1 MRLLF
6 FRRTRVRNTV
16 GVASVGG
23 QLSTFTDFCTRS
35 TNEFRPGSHTCNI
48 LDSLPSRVNYDLSVA
63 GQMALQIIKVETEP
77 RSAVAGRARF
87 PPNRFGRRRPRTR
100 AVHHTDAQLIY
111 YASEHKSPSRFR
123 QRTVRYSSN
132 DFLWFTTGSRRPMSR
147 VYVKTIVP
155 PATARSLLKMPAET
169 FMRKSNGFQGAWPGR
184 RHVSVSQ
191 TRPVSGDVKKIQIFS
206 SNPVFGVVVWFA
218 RAAKA
223 SVFEL
228 NSILITIV
236 NTIVNDVRAI
246 VSRIQK
252 EYGQMLRTNN
262 KILTLRFW

>member
-1 MRLLF
+1 MIYDGV
-6 FRRTRVRNTV
+6 TTADESSVRK
-16 GVASVGG
+16 
-23 QLSTFTDFCTRS
+23 DDC
-35 TNEFRPGSHTCNI
+35 P
-48 LDSLPSRVNYDLSVA
+48 A
-63 GQMALQIIKVETEP
+63 GDGPESIENARGFEP
-77 RSAVAGRARF
+77 A
-87 PPNRFGRRRPRTR
+87 
-100 AVHHTDAQLIY
+100 
-111 YASEHKSPSRFR
+111 E
-123 QRTVRYSSN
+123 
-132 DFLWFTTGSRRPMSR
+132 
-147 VYVKTIVP
+147 
-155 PATARSLLKMPAET
+155 ET